1 MNFFCTLYPLQAGPK
16 DDDELKLEW
25 SDDADDSDDDDDKKK
40 DKKADAAQ
48 KAEEEEEEEEDTSS
62 QKGGVLDIMAQQLK
76 FIACLKIM
84 MEELSTLATGF
95 EVDGGVLRYQ
105 LYIWLEREV
114 EALKQ
119 LCNYGATDAALSPLL
134 GGGSGAAMAGAA
146 TAAADAAVEGA
157 AAAAAAA
164 AEGEGKAGN
173 TMREL
178 FAAKGRKPTLHE
190 VMIAEKADFEAKV
203 TRANRRKQ
211 WLRANQVQG
220 EKQIRN

>member
-1 MNFFCTLYPLQAGPK
+1 M
-16 DDDELKLEW
+16 KLEW

-134 GGGSGAAMAGAA
+134 GGGSGAVAGAA
-146 TAAADAAVEGA
+146 TAAADAAVEG
-157 AAAAAAA
+157 AAAAA